1 MNTDTIYYGY
11 CKNSKDL
18 INTQLRLFKMG
29 FRWLLVEG
37 NKVITNNISNK
48 SYIYSY
54 KNSKT
59 IYVLYDYQ
67 EIDFV
72 YMFYNNNLGVKDTK
86 YKFVNISN
94 KTLKLG

>member
-1 MNTDTIYYGY
+1 MNTDTVYYGY
-11 CKNSKDL
+11 CKNKKDL
-18 INTQLRLFKMG
+18 VNTQLRLFKMG
-29 FRWLLVEG
+29 FRWLLAEG
-37 NKVITNNISNK
+37 NKVITNIDFNK

-59 IYVLYDYQ
+59 IYVLYDCP

-72 YMFYNNNLGVKDTK
+72 YMFYNNNLGVEYIR

-94 KTLKLG
+94 KTLELG